1 MEAGRDSSS
10 IGGIGSSPEFEITYT
25 VTDAPYPN
33 LGKAL
38 HHSRD
43 GIQTYALNHCILNAR
58 HNSRW
63 IWAADL
69 DEYLFPIKAEEGII
83 DTCGKPGFFV
93 ETLEAH
99 RTRNRNL
106 YSVVVSG
113 TTYTNNQQE
122 GGSLED
128 ADISSYI
135 TQAAFRGPELK
146 KESEGSGSRKSAT
159 RSDLAEQV
167 WIHNSYGCFSFES
180 WWTAYARRFFFL
192 LPPLGF
198 KTECI
203 NNLPLGFA
211 HFKAN
216 EYMNLFS
223 YHGTE
228 AEPKR
233 IDTYDEGLAT
243 LRDRLGGRNGTM
255 GCGM

>member
-1 MEAGRDSSS
+1 MQSIREIEVGRDSSS
-10 IGGIGSSPEFEITYT
+10 SGGIGSSPEFEITYT

-38 HHSRD
+38 HHVRD

-69 DEYLFPIKAEEGII
+69 DEYMFPIKAKEGII

-106 YSVVVSG
+106 YSVIVSG
-113 TTYTNNQQE
+113 TTYTNN
-122 GGSLED
+122 GSLKD

-135 TQAAFRGPELK
+135 TQAAFRAPELK

-167 WIHNSYGCFSFES
+167 WVHNSYGCVSFES
-180 WWTAYARRFFFL
+180 LWTAYWPLGFKT
-192 LPPLGF
+192 LGF

-211 HFKAN
+211 HFKPN

-228 AEPKR
+228 AKR
-233 IDTYDEGLAT
+233 INTYDEGLAT
-243 LRDRLGGRNGTM
+243 LRDRLGGRNGTT
-255 GCGM
+255 GCGG